1 MKKTKSQFLNSNDT
15 GGLKEFKKR
24 AKNTTLQQRVDD
36 FYQYIQHVNPPE
48 RRIFFRLIDSST
60 GRVVR
65 VIDEKT
71 RQLKE
76 VLMFGSNN
84 YLGLADHPKVKER
97 VMQCLK
103 KYGAGIAGPPILNGY
118 HQLMKELEDRLSALK
133 QKEDTLIFPTGFSTN
148 IGLINGLC
156 TQNDVIVYDEYHHAS
171 FHDGLQIF
179 RGQAIPFKHNDMRQL
194 EQILTG
200 LKLRNNQSLFIGF
213 EGVYSMDGDLAPL
226 PQLIEIAKKY
236 GAVLIIDDAHGTG
249 VLGEHGGGTCE
260 HFHREKDIEVS
271 MGTFSKSFGM
281 NGGFVSSTKEIINYL
296 RYNAKSYVFSAALSP
311 MVLAAVIAGLEVMEE
326 EPWLQKKLLE
336 NAAYARKRLSAF
348 EFCARPEAAIIA
360 VKKPKGANLRQV
372 NRQLFERGIF
382 VNTVEYPAVPK
393 DEERFRISL
402 SAVHTKEDID
412 HLATSMEEVLSI
424 QNESV

>member
-133 QKEDTLIFPTGFSTN
+133 QKEDTLIFPTGFS
-148 IGLINGLC
+148 
-156 TQNDVIVYDEYHHAS
+156 H
-171 FHDGLQIF
+171 
-179 RGQAIPFKHNDMRQL
+179 
-194 EQILTG
+194 
-200 LKLRNNQSLFIGF
+200 
-213 EGVYSMDGDLAPL
+213 
-226 PQLIEIAKKY
+226 
-236 GAVLIIDDAHGTG
+236 
-249 VLGEHGGGTCE
+249 
-260 HFHREKDIEVS
+260 
-271 MGTFSKSFGM
+271 
-281 NGGFVSSTKEIINYL
+281 
-296 RYNAKSYVFSAALSP
+296 
-311 MVLAAVIAGLEVMEE
+311 
-326 EPWLQKKLLE
+326 
-336 NAAYARKRLSAF
+336 
-348 EFCARPEAAIIA
+348 
-360 VKKPKGANLRQV
+360 
-372 NRQLFERGIF
+372 
-382 VNTVEYPAVPK
+382 
-393 DEERFRISL
+393 
-402 SAVHTKEDID
+402 
-412 HLATSMEEVLSI
+412 
-424 QNESV
+424 